1 MQEVYF
7 LSKVHRLDS
16 GTINKI
22 AAGEVVERPAS
33 CVKELVE
40 NSIDAGA
47 TRIEVEIQN
56 GGKSFIR
63 VTDNGIGMNMEDACL
78 SICRHATSKIKDA
91 EDLNDISTLG
101 FRGEALPTIMSV
113 SNFNIRTRQEGSDL
127 GTSISLNGGLNQEV
141 QEMGCSLGTTILV
154 EDLFFNTPA
163 RKKFLRTNNTEG
175 SKIHDFIIKLAL
187 SRPSIAFK
195 FINGNRND
203 INTPG
208 SGNLIETIASIY
220 GRDISDSLLEVDF
233 TDMDDENFTI
243 KGYISK
249 PNLMKSY
256 RSWQTFIVNGRI
268 ISNRIISKAVDE
280 AYKSLIHQNG
290 FPLAILIYSLPP
302 RSIDVNV
309 HPQKTEIRFE
319 DENKIY
325 RATYAAII
333 KAIEGKNLAVGS
345 FDDDLANV
353 AALTSLSGRNT
364 FTSQRTQQS
373 PRDYSPR
380 LDYGK
385 DYTKSSPTIDPA
397 ANSKR
402 YSLNEV
408 RDILSANSKS
418 RFEDIDRELEI
429 SQASALTDFKQDLI
443 TFDET
448 NPPKK
453 ITPIGQIDLCYIIAK
468 DDHDL
473 YIVDQHAAHE
483 RVLFDRFS
491 GYTDGIP
498 AQQLLVHQILSFD
511 DFESQ
516 LVENNLELFHN
527 LGFTMES
534 SGENEYRL
542 MEIPADV
549 DNSDAEG
556 MLREILAELP
566 PVDDSVAG
574 EEQQKAIARNIRQS
588 CLAVTACRAA
598 IKAGH
603 ELNFRQM
610 QILLDQLTK
619 TAHPFTCP
627 HGRPTILKL
636 SSQDLAKMFKRT
648 GF

>member
-1 MQEVYF
+1 M
-7 LSKVHRLDS
+7 SKVHRLDS
-16 GTINKI
+16 STINKI

-47 TRIEVEIQN
+47 TRIEIEIQN

-78 SICRHATSKIKDA
+78 AICRHATSKIKDA
-91 EDLNDISTLG
+91 DDLNDISTLG

-113 SNFNIRTRQEGSDL
+113 SNFTIRTRQEDSDL
-127 GTSISLNGGLNQEV
+127 GTFVSLNGGLNQDV
-141 QEMGCSLGTTILV
+141 QEIGCSLGTTVLV

-175 SKIHDFIIKLAL
+175 AKIHDFIVKLAL

-195 FINGNRND
+195 FINGNRNA
-203 INTPG
+203 ITTPG
-208 SGNLIETIASIY
+208 SGSLIETIESIY
-220 GRDISDSLLEVDF
+220 GRDISESLLEVDF
-233 TDMDDENFTI
+233 TDTEDKNFTI
-243 KGYISK
+243 TGYISK

-280 AYKSLIHQNG
+280 AYKSLIPQSG
-290 FPLAILIYSLPP
+290 FPLAILIFNLP
-302 RSIDVNV
+302 SHTIDVNV

-319 DENKIY
+319 DEGRLYKAVY
-325 RATYAAII
+325 VAITQ
-333 KAIEGKNLAVGS
+333 AIDGKNLTVG
-345 FDDDLANV
+345 DVEGDLTSV
-353 AALTSLSGRNT
+353 AATPSFSPKSKFRSHQSSQSYRN
-364 FTSQRTQQS
+364 
-373 PRDYSPR
+373 YSPR

-385 DYTKSSPTIDPA
+385 SSLTIDPVA
-397 ANSKR
+397 TSKR
-402 YSLNEV
+402 YSLDEV
-408 RDILSANSKS
+408 RDILGINSKS
-418 RFEDIDRELEI
+418 RFKELDKGIESSQSTVTTDI
-429 SQASALTDFKQDLI
+429 KQDLS
-443 TFDET
+443 TLSEET
-448 NPPKK
+448 PPKK
-453 ITPIGQIDLCYIIAK
+453 ITPIGQVDLCYIVAK

-483 RVLFDRFS
+483 RVLFDRFA

-511 DFESQ
+511 DQEAQ
-516 LVENNLELFHN
+516 VVEKNLELFHN
-527 LGFTMES
+527 LGFTMEP

-556 MLREILAELP
+556 MLREILSSLP
-566 PVDDSVAG
+566 PVDDSVAN

-610 QILLDQLTK
+610 QILLDQLAK
-619 TAHPFTCP
+619 TEHPFTCP
-627 HGRPTILKL
+627 HGRPTILKFT
-636 SSQDLAKMFKRT
+636 SHDLDKMFKRT